1 MIRMVCCQHKILAV
15 LISGPCCLHTCACLE
30 FSKLSCIA
38 AWTEEYINS
47 MGGVAAM
54 GGPMISSMQTV
65 SHHNPARVRM
75 SRRPM
80 YMSRWSDRQVLL
92 ENDTACH
99 GLTGCTEE

>member
-1 MIRMVCCQHKILAV
+1 
-15 LISGPCCLHTCACLE
+15 
-30 FSKLSCIA
+30 
-38 AWTEEYINS
+38 
-47 MGGVAAM
+47 M